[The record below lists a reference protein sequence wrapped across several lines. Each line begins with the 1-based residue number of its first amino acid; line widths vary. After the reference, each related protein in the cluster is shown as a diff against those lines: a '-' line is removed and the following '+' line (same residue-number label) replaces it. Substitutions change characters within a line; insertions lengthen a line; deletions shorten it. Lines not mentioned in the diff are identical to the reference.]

1 MPNGYIDLHL
11 HTNHSD
17 GMKSVHEMVAA
28 AAHRKLLAVAVTD
41 HDALAG
47 LAEIDDA
54 ARRSQIEVVPGI
66 EISST
71 CSGFETHILGYF
83 IDRNHSTLK
92 TFTQEFR
99 TQRQDRAREILRKLT
114 YQGID
119 IPYDLVQSRA
129 GHGVIGRPHIADLM
143 VEEGFVFSF
152 QEAFNKYLAEH
163 RPAFVPKLFIDAE
176 GAIDLI
182 HSAGGLA
189 FLAHPGVGVA
199 DDVIHKLAL
208 HGLDGIETL
217 HPKHHTGQTLYYQEM
232 ARKLNLLET
241 GGSDCHGARSGELM
255 LGCMMVPYRL
265 LESMKEK
272 LSTRTNI
279 LEPVKIDNE

>member
-1 MPNGYIDLHL
+1 
-11 HTNHSD
+11 
-17 GMKSVHEMVAA
+17 MKSVHDMVQAA
-28 AAHRKLLAVAVTD
+28 AQRKLLAVAVTD

-47 LAEIDDA
+47 LAEIDEA
-54 ARRSQIEVVPGI
+54 AKRWQIEVVPGI

-71 CSGFETHILGYF
+71 CSGFETHILGYY
-83 IDRNHSTLK
+83 IDRHHAILK
-92 TFTQEFR
+92 QFTQEFR
-99 TQRQDRAREILRKLT
+99 THRKDRAREILRKLT
-114 YQGID
+114 HQGID
-119 IPYDLVQSRA
+119 IPFDLVQSKA

-163 RPAFVPKLFIDAE
+163 RPAFVPKTFIDAE

-182 HSAGGLA
+182 HSSGGLA

-199 DDVIHKLAL
+199 DEVIQRLAL

-217 HPKHHTGQTLYYQEM
+217 HPKHHAGQVLYYQEM
-232 ARKLNLLET
+232 ARKLNMLET
-241 GGSDCHGARSGELM
+241 GGSDCHGARYGELM

-265 LESMKEK
+265 LENMKEK
-272 LSTRTNI
+272 LSTRANV